1 MGFWSFGGSN
11 KKRSSKLLEP
21 TAEPIQEKN
30 LDPTPMARSQQA
42 GPRDPEKMSTP
53 DNKNQFTEKP
63 GKALKPPG
71 SASRDPESSPY
82 SRSQTTPVG
91 AASSSKRPAK
101 TFLEH
106 FSATEPIYSSER
118 GSSSSMYHQNP
129 ASRSSIGPE
138 NFNVVRTH
146 PTLRKRSD
154 LDQSLPRHKSSKRK
168 AEEHARER
176 EVRAMSSPIPIT
188 KRPSTRSEGLL
199 QKETK
204 KIPGDLNKHLERP
217 KSQVSLPLPETFSE
231 MNEPIDQHSFKV
243 NAFAVLSPRPT

>member
-1 MGFWSFGGSN
+1 MGFWSFGGSK

-21 TAEPIQEKN
+21 TAEPIQEKS
-30 LDPTPMARSQQA
+30 LDSTPMARSQQA

-53 DNKNQFTEKP
+53 DNKNQFTDKP
-63 GKALKPPG
+63 GKLSKIPG

-82 SRSQTTPVG
+82 SRRQATPVG
-91 AASSSKRPAK
+91 AASSSRRPAK

-106 FSATEPIYSSER
+106 FSAAEPIYSSER

-138 NFNVVRTH
+138 NFNVVRTP

-154 LDQSLPRHKSSKRK
+154 LDQSLLRHKSSKRK

-176 EVRAMSSPIPIT
+176 EVRAMSSPIPIP
-188 KRPSTRSEGLL
+188 KRSFTRPEGLL

-204 KIPGDLNKHLERP
+204 EIPGDLNRLFERP

-231 MNEPIDQHSFKV
+231 MNEPVD
-243 NAFAVLSPRPT
+243 